1 MSDHLITNKHYD
13 KKAPNMIDRDSI
25 DAVILSLPIARRSSN
40 LSVAFMELQ
49 LKWRNVENENQIY
62 VPYVLNTEK
71 TQIMLFYVKT
81 LVLDNKSFQQLI
93 YKLKIQNVSLKLT
106 SNPNTTFK
114 LNVLSNFSSS
124 T

>member
-49 LKWRNVENENQIY
+49 LK
-62 VPYVLNTEK
+62 
-71 TQIMLFYVKT
+71 
-81 LVLDNKSFQQLI
+81 
-93 YKLKIQNVSLKLT
+93 
-106 SNPNTTFK
+106 
-114 LNVLSNFSSS
+114 
-124 T
+124 